1 MNEETFPAPNVVAQ
15 QITEFVEVN
24 GQRVPKHLYMMHMNR
39 KQKRQFEAELRK
51 KNSHVK
57 LVRVEN
63 NITEEDSVEVAEV
76 IEENTA
82 SEQEVVEAAAVE

>member
-1 MNEETFPAPNVVAQ
+1 MNEVTLPAPDVVAQ
-15 QITEFVEVN
+15 QVTEFVEVN

-51 KNSHVK
+51 KNSHIK

-63 NITEEDSVEVAEV
+63 DITEEDNIEVAEV
-76 IEENTA
+76 IAENSV
-82 SEQEVVEAAAVE
+82 SEPEVVETSVAG